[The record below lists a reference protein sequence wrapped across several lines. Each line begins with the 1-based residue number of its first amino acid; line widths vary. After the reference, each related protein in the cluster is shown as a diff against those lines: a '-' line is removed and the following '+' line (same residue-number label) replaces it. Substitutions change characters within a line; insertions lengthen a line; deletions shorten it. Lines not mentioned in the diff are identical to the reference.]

1 MKFSQWA
8 LATTLISAVALHSGV
23 FNHAVAAGSYGNI
36 DKVMGSAAVAA
47 GEHYGDISLVNGS
60 VKMAEN
66 SSAKSLSLVNGSID
80 ISDDVKIDSAET
92 VNGSINAGRNFSV
105 GGSLSTVNGK
115 ISAADNADIAG
126 DISTVNGDITL
137 SNARVAQDIN
147 TVNGDITLA
156 GNTLIKGN
164 VVFNPRG
171 KKKSIFGWSKDNKP
185 TLTIAANAV
194 VEGQIILQQPV
205 TLNLAN
211 PAMQAKVVERY

>member
-1 MKFSQWA
+1 MKFSQFA
-8 LATTLISAVALHSGV
+8 TVTTLVVIAIMCSGV
-23 FNHAVAAGSYGNI
+23 FSSSAANSPNGNI

-105 GGSLSTVNGK
+105 SGSLSTVNGK
-115 ISAADNADIAG
+115 IIAADNADIAG

-147 TVNGDITLA
+147 TVNGDITLE
-156 GNTLIKGN
+156 GNTLVNGN
-164 VVFNPRG
+164 VVFNSRG
-171 KKKSIFGWSKDNKP
+171 KKKSFFGWSNDNKP

-194 VEGQIILQQPV
+194 VKGQIILQQPV